1 MCWGYN
7 SHDQVGDGSTTDRQT
22 PVQVQNVSNLKFINV
37 GYYGSCAVDMAGTGY
52 CWGNGYLR
60 GDGAG
65 SNNISTP
72 VKVGG

>member
-1 MCWGYN
+1 MNGMIVI
-7 SHDQVGDGSTTDRQT
+7 DPLVMPRRPD
-22 PVQVQNVSNLKFINV
+22 I
-37 GYYGSCAVDMAGTGY
+37 MAGTGY

-65 SNNISTP
+65 SNNISRP